1 MLSTSSC
8 LVKWPICVYDG
19 SCSDQIVKSPPYHAA
34 TGPPG
39 SWLDIRIVGFIFFTH
54 VGACRGRMCQHKM
67 GQNRLSK
74 NGAPGHLTSKSH
86 RTKHHQNNHV
96 RSHRAPC
103 SGTPRKTNDSS
114 MDSSL
119 PIDSATNKFV
129 LAVIS
134 FYGHNAI

>member
-19 SCSDQIVKSPPYHAA
+19 SCSDQIVKSPPHLAA
-34 TGPPG
+34 IGPPG
-39 SWLDIRIVGFIFFTH
+39 SCLDIRIVGFIFIPMLVL
-54 VGACRGRMCQHKM
+54 VGGRMCQHKM

-86 RTKHHQNNHV
+86 RTKHHRNNHV
-96 RSHRAPC
+96 RPHRAPC
-103 SGTPRKTNDSS
+103 SGTPRKTNDRA

>member
-74 NGAPGHLTSKSH
+74 YGAPGHLTSKSH
-86 RTKHHQNNHV
+86 RTKHHRNNHV
-96 RSHRAPC
+96 RPHRAPC

-129 LAVIS
+129 LSVIS